1 MVFEKKHS
9 QSKIICLRKIL
20 DFFADSHE
28 KQVRKINNKNIFC
41 KLCLQKIPE
50 ALGNFKSVEMKALV
64 AGIASNETIVSE
76 AERKQQM
83 FTFV

>member
-1 MVFEKKHS
+1 
-9 QSKIICLRKIL
+9 
-20 DFFADSHE
+20 
-28 KQVRKINNKNIFC
+28 
-41 KLCLQKIPE
+41 LQKIPE

-64 AGIASNETIVSE
+64 AGLASNETIVCE